1 MITNEDV
8 VINGKLIEF
17 KFIESDSLVDGPA
30 IGIYYYNDEY
40 YKVPITV
47 ENINPPIKAFAHWA
61 DDKAELLF
69 V

>member
-1 MITNEDV
+1 MVTNEDV

-17 KFIESDSLVDGPA
+17 KFKEADSLVDGPA
-30 IGIYYYNDEY
+30 EAIYFYNDNY
-40 YKVPITV
+40 YKVSITV

-69 V
+69 